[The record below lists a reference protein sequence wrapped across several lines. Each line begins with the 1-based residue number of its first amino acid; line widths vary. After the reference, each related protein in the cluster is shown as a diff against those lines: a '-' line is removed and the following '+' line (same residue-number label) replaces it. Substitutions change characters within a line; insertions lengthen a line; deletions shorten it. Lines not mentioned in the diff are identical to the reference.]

1 MSSFRVLPKLSFNS
15 IVSLLS
21 SSPQLSVWKSPSTF
35 DRPVDILVPSV
46 SLLPVKSFLKSQGL
60 DYSVTIED
68 LQVGR
73 PGTPTNIA

>member
-1 MSSFRVLPKLSFNS
+1 MRFC
-15 IVSLLS
+15 
-21 SSPQLSVWKSPSTF
+21 SPQLNVWKSPSIF
-35 DRPVDILVPSV
+35 GRPVDILVPSV

-73 PGTPTNIA
+73 PGTLAGLVQDEATNKTGPGRF